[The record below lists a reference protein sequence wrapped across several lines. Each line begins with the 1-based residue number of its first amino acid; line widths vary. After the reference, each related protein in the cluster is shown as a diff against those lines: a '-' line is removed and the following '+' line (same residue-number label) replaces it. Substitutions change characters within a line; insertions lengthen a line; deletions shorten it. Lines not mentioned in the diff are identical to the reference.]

1 MLNKNYERFTMELDL
16 KKVARLSRDIYNAIV
31 VLDYFVQ
38 NQNDIEELNNM
49 SSVLK
54 FLRNNADMLYV
65 EFINADLIN

>member
-1 MLNKNYERFTMELDL
+1 MELDL
-16 KKVARLSRDIYNAIV
+16 KKVAKLSRDIYNAIV

>member
-1 MLNKNYERFTMELDL
+1 MELDL
-16 KKVARLSRDIYNAIV
+16 KKVAKLSRDIYNAIV
-31 VLDYFVQ
+31 LLDYFVQ

-54 FLRNNADMLYV
+54 FLRNKADMLYV

>member
-1 MLNKNYERFTMELDL
+1 MELDL
-16 KKVARLSRDIYNAIV
+16 KKVAKLSRDIYNAIV
-31 VLDYFVQ
+31 LLDYFVQ

>member
-1 MLNKNYERFTMELDL
+1 MELDL

>member
-16 KKVARLSRDIYNAIV
+16 KKVAKLSRDIYNAIV
-31 VLDYFVQ
+31 LLDYFVQ

>member
-1 MLNKNYERFTMELDL
+1 MELDL
-16 KKVARLSRDIYNAIV
+16 RKVAKLSRDIYNAIV
-31 VLDYFVQ
+31 LLDYFVQ